1 MIAWRSG
8 MGRSQRGQWGPAI
21 RAKERRR
28 LPARSAL
35 WLGRLLGVAALL
47 ASGLAAG
54 REPGGRPLFL
64 GFSQR
69 QVNEQRA
76 HNLAVAER
84 FFTRLSDA
92 ERRILRGAIS
102 DIKTAPE
109 ALVPLMSA
117 EVGPHD
123 EAVPIFLLVQ
133 GFDMKDEFVYYEP
146 FYLFWQT
153 QIPLYFH
160 KWSRFASLPQNV
172 AALRKSFLALL
183 QQAPP
188 RRVIVVAYSSG
199 GVLALRALDELL
211 GQRPAGLERLMVYT
225 AAAPIFGFGAP
236 KFFPYFGAP
245 FVGASAVA
253 LGIGNYH
260 RLENKPLR
268 QCETWVTTSC
278 RLDVIACESRRGRV
292 LPQTGPVEGALS
304 PPCGSERL
312 RSFAEESHT
321 TILSRLVRALL
332 AETPRSVS
340 E

>member
-8 MGRSQRGQWGPAI
+8 MGRSYLRQPLPVGRV
-21 RAKERRR
+21 KERRR
-28 LPARSAL
+28 GSAWSAR
-35 WLGRLLGVAALL
+35 WLGRLLGWLALL
-47 ASGLAAG
+47 ASGQAEG
-54 REPGGRPLFL
+54 REPGERPLFL

-76 HNLAVAER
+76 RNLAVAER
-84 FFTRLSDA
+84 FFARLSDA

-102 DIKTAPE
+102 DIKSAPE

-123 EAVPIFLLVQ
+123 EALPVFLMVQ

-146 FYLFWQT
+146 FYLFWQRR
-153 QIPLYFH
+153 IPLYFH
-160 KWSRFASLPQNV
+160 KWSRFTTLPNNV
-172 AALRKSFLALL
+172 AVLRKSYLTLL
-183 QQAPP
+183 QQAPL

-211 GQRPAGLERLMVYT
+211 GQRPAGLERLRVYT

-292 LPQTGPVEGALS
+292 LPQTGPAGAPLS
-304 PPCGSERL
+304 PPCGAERL

-321 TILSRLVRALL
+321 TILTHLVRTLL
-332 AETPRSVS
+332 SETPSRRS